1 MSDKNESPPRAG
13 ETGMPELGDFSDFA
27 RASRGGLFSRLA
39 ERFSEA
45 LQQGRGGAR
54 HRNAVAEMRRFPAIA
69 PDDPATRRSRN
80 VNLRRMVIPEGV
92 TIEGSMNGGAESEI
106 GGRIEGD
113 LNVDGALFLL
123 KTAVVTGNVRAG
135 SCQMDGL
142 VEGGVEVS
150 NDLAIGKTGRLNA
163 NVVAGRNVDI
173 AGQVH
178 GNVSTP
184 GRLKLAAGSVVN
196 GDVHVRVLNME
207 EGAALNGVCTMRA
220 SEPKS
225 DTNAPTKEQL
235 KP

>member
-1 MSDKNESPPRAG
+1 
-13 ETGMPELGDFSDFA
+13 
-27 RASRGGLFSRLA
+27 
-39 ERFSEA
+39 
-45 LQQGRGGAR
+45 
-54 HRNAVAEMRRFPAIA
+54 
-69 PDDPATRRSRN
+69 
-80 VNLRRMVIPEGV
+80 
-92 TIEGSMNGGAESEI
+92 MNGGAESEI

-220 SEPKS
+220 PEPKS